1 MFQKSS
7 ARIAQ
12 FDRWTKGP
20 ESARD
25 RLAIGVT
32 IPVWKPSFTI
42 ASDAKIFAIGSCFAR
57 NLEKFLWQQ
66 GIQTTS
72 TDPDHGQ
79 MEIRSNLQLGL
90 LNKYNLASLHQELAW
105 AAGIETFPEQGFLEC
120 QGKVIDPYL
129 RQEVPNRDLEF
140 AKGRRDVL
148 RQYFARAFSADV
160 VILTLGLTET
170 WFDKTTKQALTEA
183 PNPRWKKQYPDR
195 FGFRILEYP
204 DCVKLLQSI
213 YAMLQQYGKP
223 DVKIIVTVSP
233 VALERTFSDR
243 DVIIAN
249 MSSKSTLRSAAVD
262 FANHMPGVDYFPSYE
277 AAMLS
282 DPLLVWQSDR
292 RRVTDL
298 IVIQIVSEFTRR
310 YGLNPP
316 LNDAEQQ
323 IWVKRALETRI
334 ATIQQ
339 YLTALHQGYQTQY
352 SDFEPPTS

>member
-1 MFQKSS
+1 MLQKTS
-7 ARIAQ
+7 ARTTQ
-12 FDRWTKGP
+12 FDRWTKGSV
-20 ESARD
+20 SARD

-42 ASDAKIFAIGSCFAR
+42 APDAKIFAIGSCFAR
-57 NLEKFLWQQ
+57 NLERFLLQQ
-66 GIQTTS
+66 GIRTTS
-72 TDPDHGQ
+72 TDPEHEQ
-79 MEIRSNLQLGL
+79 MEIRTNLQLGL

-105 AAGIETFPEQGFLEC
+105 AAGIETFPEQGFLEHK
-120 QGKVIDPYL
+120 GKFVDPYI
-129 RQEVPNRDLEF
+129 RQEVPNQDLDF

-204 DCVKLLQSI
+204 DCVKLLKSI
-213 YAMLQQYGKP
+213 YAMLQQHGKP

-233 VALERTFSDR
+233 VALERTFTDQ
-243 DVIIAN
+243 DVIVAN
-249 MSSKSTLRSAAVD
+249 MSSKSTLRAAAVD
-262 FANHMPGVDYFPSYE
+262 FANHVPGVDYFPSYE

-282 DPLLVWQSDR
+282 DPLMVWQNDR
-292 RRVTDL
+292 RNVTDF
-298 IVIQIVSEFTRR
+298 IVIQIISEFTRR

-316 LNDAEQQ
+316 LSDADQQ
-323 IWVKRALETRI
+323 MWIRRALETRI
-334 ATIQQ
+334 ATTQQ
-339 YLTALHQGYQTQY
+339 YLTGLHQGYQQQY
-352 SDFEPPTS
+352 SAPKTPTP